1 MGLAYVL
8 KRLHEAHLQTEEDF
22 YVYDATMQ
30 FEGYSGEICGEHYE
44 REIDKNLPS
53 LVNMFGK
60 VILSR
65 YYYS

>member
-8 KRLHEAHLQTEEDF
+8 KRLHEAHLQTGEDF
-22 YVYDATMQ
+22 YVYDAAMQ

-44 REIDKNLPS
+44 REIDKKFPS

-60 VILSR
+60 VVLSGS
-65 YYYS
+65 YYS